1 MPLINIKAGSLTPGQ
16 KKELIEK
23 MTKLGSDIMNIP
35 ENFFFVTIK
44 EIPDENIGIGG
55 KSIDLIKKEF
65 IQNNKS

>member
-1 MPLINIKAGSLTPGQ
+1 MPLINIEAGSLTPGQ